1 MFQFSIR
8 QFIFHLKHE
17 FIQDER
23 TAVEIMSQKIPDN
36 CQSCSQQQRCSE
48 NRSIFIFRVFQK
60 QKALLQSG
68 RQGTEFRLSGL
79 KGEQLASD
87 FLVISNVLSSLAGGL
102 LSQFQAATLMRSP
115 FPESRLC
122 MKYSLSF
129 LSTFTIQRILGQN

>member
-8 QFIFHLKHE
+8 QFTFHLKHE

-36 CQSCSQQQRCSE
+36 CKSYSQQQCSE

-60 QKALLQSG
+60 QKALLQNG
-68 RQGTEFRLSGL
+68 RQGAEFRLSRL

-115 FPESRLC
+115 FPESCLC